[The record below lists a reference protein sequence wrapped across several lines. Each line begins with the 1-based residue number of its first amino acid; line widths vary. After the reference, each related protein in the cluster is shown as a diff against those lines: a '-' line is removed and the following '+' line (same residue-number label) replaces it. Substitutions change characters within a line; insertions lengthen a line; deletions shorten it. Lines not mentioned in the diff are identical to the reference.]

1 MSGFNGMQVDTD
13 ELCIFR
19 GQLSELS
26 EKLMEQLRRTDAA
39 METVAKEWQDEQFHK
54 YRDEFTEDK
63 DLIQPLSDQ
72 INQFQELVL
81 QALQKIA
88 DEYGN
93 L

>member
-1 MSGFNGMQVDTD
+1 MQVDTD